1 MREIFFKS
9 CLTCENYNTK
19 YLVGAD
25 RVSSSAIDKCL
36 LCRSYDMWQPKN
48 IGSEFIKRTVSEST
62 ITTNEDN
69 VNTAVSEGSVTIDKD
84 GVDIKV
90 SESTIT
96 TDSNGDIT
104 VSVKEV
110 PVSSFNKD
118 GLIKYIDFSEALKAL
133 KEGRAIAQKGQKKV
147 TIILCRTSLKLPTS
161 IIEAPFFLKVTSNS
175 KLEVWKPS
183 VEDILA
189 EDWYI
194 VK

>member
-48 IGSEFIKRTVSEST
+48 IGSEFIKRT
-62 ITTNEDN
+62 
-69 VNTAVSEGSVTIDKD
+69 
-84 GVDIKV
+84 V